1 MFDNYEIKE
10 EILRI
15 KLQNP
20 DIEVERIAKKLTI
33 TMEETNYYL
42 RELRKE
48 GKIQNK
54 LTKRKKEN
62 MEKTRELYNSGMGI
76 ENIADYLNV
85 TRQTICNYL
94 NELEKDGK
102 IVKKREDGRGLKG
115 SIKKKENKEKT
126 KKMYN
131 DGNGLT
137 VEQIAEK
144 LELTTQTIYIYLKE
158 LGYSFNTED
167 GKDALE
173 GEGKTTKRGRKK
185 KGSEQNKEIEEEI
198 KEILKGT
205 KYNKKASG
213 KFTQYMLRCKKRLQ
227 EDNLDSG
234 EIEIIEK
241 VAERTNKYAH
251 ILLCIKV
258 NMHFGKTQ
266 RAKFWANSN
275 LNNEMLTEDQRK
287 SLENVKNR
295 IDLIVKT
302 RDARRALKEGK
313 NVREAAEYSGLTET
327 EVVKLKNKLEAKD
340 KDKEPGDSTDEGR

>member
-20 DIEVERIAKKLTI
+20 DIEVEQIAKKLTI

-48 GKIQNK
+48 GKIRNR
-54 LTKRKKEN
+54 LTERKEEN
-62 MEKTRELYNSGMGI
+62 MENTRRLYNAGMSTKQ
-76 ENIADYLNV
+76 IADKLNV
-85 TRQTICNYL
+85 TRPTVINYL
-94 NELEKDGK
+94 NKLEKEGK
-102 IVKKREDGRGLKG
+102 IIRRIEEDGRGLKG
-115 SIKKKENKEKT
+115 SIKKRENKEKT
-126 KKMYN
+126 KKMY
-131 DGNGLT
+131 DAGISI
-137 VEQIAEK
+137 EEIAME
-144 LELTTQTIYIYLKE
+144 LELSTQTINRYINE
-158 LGYSFNTED
+158 LGYVLEPQDNKD
-167 GKDALE
+167 GLE
-173 GEGKTTKRGRKK
+173 
-185 KGSEQNKEIEEEI
+185 IEEI
-198 KEILKGT
+198 KEVLKRT
-205 KYNKKASG
+205 KYNKKASK
-213 KFTQYMLRCKKRLQ
+213 KFTEYMLKCKKRLQ
-227 EDNLDSG
+227 ENNLDSR
-234 EIEIIEK
+234 EIETIEK
-241 VAERTNKYAH
+241 VTERTNKYAH

-287 SLENVKNR
+287 SLKNVRDK

-302 RDARRALKEGK
+302 RDARRALKDGK
-313 NVREAAEYSGLTET
+313 SVREAAEYSGLKET

>member
-20 DIEVERIAKKLTI
+20 DIEVEQIAKKLTI

-48 GKIQNK
+48 GKIRNR
-54 LTKRKKEN
+54 LTERKEEN
-62 MEKTRELYNSGMGI
+62 MENTRRLYNAGMSTKQ
-76 ENIADYLNV
+76 IADKLNV
-85 TRQTICNYL
+85 TRPTVINYL
-94 NELEKDGK
+94 NKLEKEGK
-102 IVKKREDGRGLKG
+102 IIRRIEEDGRGLKG
-115 SIKKKENKEKT
+115 SIKKRENKEKT
-126 KKMYN
+126 KKMY
-131 DGNGLT
+131 DAGISI
-137 VEQIAEK
+137 EEIAME
-144 LELTTQTIYIYLKE
+144 LELSTQTINRYINE
-158 LGYSFNTED
+158 LGYVLEPQDNKD
-167 GKDALE
+167 GL
-173 GEGKTTKRGRKK
+173 
-185 KGSEQNKEIEEEI
+185 EIEEEI
-198 KEILKGT
+198 KEVLKRT
-205 KYNKKASG
+205 KYNKKASK
-213 KFTQYMLRCKKRLQ
+213 KFTEYMLKCKKRLQ
-227 EDNLDSG
+227 ENNLDSR
-234 EIEIIEK
+234 EIETIEK
-241 VAERTNKYAH
+241 VTERTNKYAH